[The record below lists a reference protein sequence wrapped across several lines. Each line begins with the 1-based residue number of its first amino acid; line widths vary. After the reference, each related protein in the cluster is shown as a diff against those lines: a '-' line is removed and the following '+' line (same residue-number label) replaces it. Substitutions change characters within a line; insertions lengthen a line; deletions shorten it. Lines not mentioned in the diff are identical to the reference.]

1 MTTETDPIEI
11 GACAPE
17 FTLPGTQGPFSL
29 SAQRGKHVVLYF
41 YPRDATPGC
50 TTEAETFRDQ
60 YAAFAAANAIIVGV
74 SRDSL
79 ASHKKFAEKLGLP
92 FTLLADPQ
100 ELVCTQYAVMKEKM
114 LYGKKVRGIER
125 STFLIDAAGKLR
137 QSWRGVKVAGHAEAV
152 LAALQTL

>member
-1 MTTETDPIEI
+1 MTTETDPLEI
-11 GACAPE
+11 GAQAPD
-17 FTLPGTQGPFSL
+17 FSLPGTHGSFSL

-50 TTEAETFRDQ
+50 TTQAETFRDHD
-60 YAAFAAANAIIVGV
+60 AAFAAANAIIVGI

-92 FTLLADPQ
+92 FALLADPD
-100 ELVCTQYAVMKEKM
+100 ETVCVQYAVMKEKM

-125 STFLIDAAGKLR
+125 STFLIDMTGRLR
-137 QSWRGVKVAGHAEAV
+137 QSWRGVKVVGHAEAV